1 MRATRI
7 GVLGVGHIGAVHLQ
21 SARAMDETSLVG
33 AADVSPANRSLA
45 RRLGAPTVYEDFAD
59 LLASEPVDV
68 AVVALPPFLHE
79 EAALRAVEAGCAV
92 FVEKPLARSVD
103 EARRIVDA
111 AAGADVPLAV
121 DHTLR
126 YQPEMR
132 RLKAAYEEG
141 SLGHVPLC
149 HLARIN
155 NGPFEGPSTSK
166 PVPEWPLDPDA
177 TGGGAVMDLGVHLFD
192 FLEWVFGEMRVC
204 HAALDR
210 QLELDYEDTAAVTLR
225 STETGTI
232 ATAHCGFYQWEEPPT
247 VNMQVRLEGIAES
260 MANTDFVP
268 DFYRH
273 AGTSALAN
281 VGKRLL
287 GRDPDYFEPTYYYRA
302 HFEAL
307 RDFVEAVRDDREA
320 PVSGAD
326 GLRALELVEE
336 TYRLA
341 DDGPMG
347 EPPGQEPLGVEHD

>member
-1 MRATRI
+1 MSDTAI

-21 SARAMDETSLVG
+21 SAGAMDGATLVG

-45 RRLGAPTVYEDFAD
+45 RRLGAPAVYKEFAD
-59 LLASEPVDV
+59 LLDAEPIDV

-79 EAALRAVEAGCAV
+79 EATIRAVDAGCAV
-92 FVEKPLARSVD
+92 FVEKPLARTV
-103 EARRIVDA
+103 EEGRRIVDA
-111 AAGADVPLAV
+111 AAAADVPIGV

-132 RLKAAYEEG
+132 ELKAAYDEG

-155 NGPFEGPSTSK
+155 NGPFEAPPATK
-166 PVPEWPLDPDA
+166 PVPEWPLDAEA

-192 FLEWVFGEMRVC
+192 FLEWVFGDMEVR

-210 QLELDYEDTAAVTLR
+210 QLALDYEDTAAVTLR
-225 STETGTI
+225 SGETGTI

-247 VNMQVRLEGIAES
+247 VNMQVRFEGIAETL
-260 MANTDFVP
+260 ANTDFVP

-273 AGTSALAN
+273 AGTSALSN
-281 VGKRLL
+281 VGKRLQ

-307 RDFVEAVRDDREA
+307 RDFVRAVGDGRKA
-320 PVSGAD
+320 PVSGGD
-326 GLRALELVEE
+326 GLRALELIDA
-336 TYRLA
+336 TYRQA
-341 DDGPMG
+341 EADGPG
-347 EPPGQEPLGVEHD
+347 ERPDPDPPGVRHD